1 MEKEKP
7 YLYVKVDKTN
17 YALVAGVYNE
27 NQNFEIVEKKII
39 QRREPKKKI
48 LDTLHEL
55 EITIKENLPILENK
69 LDYVFKEINLVLDNF
84 NYSCINVSGFKK
96 LNGSQ
101 LLKENISYILNNLK
115 LNIIDNEQN
124 KTILHIFNSKS
135 ILDGNSTDNLPIG
148 LFGKFYSHELTFLL
162 AESNQLKNIKSIFG
176 KNNLKVAKIFIKD
189 YVEGVKLTNND
200 KNIENFFNI
209 RITNENAQIFFFER
223 GSLRYSENF
232 PFGTDIII
240 KDIVK
245 ICSIK
250 FDVIKKM
257 ILNKIFIN
265 DNFEEDEFIEK
276 KILIARILE
285 K

>member
-1 MEKEKP
+1 M
-7 YLYVKVDKTN
+7 
-17 YALVAGVYNE
+17 
-27 NQNFEIVEKKII
+27 
-39 QRREPKKKI
+39 
-48 LDTLHEL
+48 
-55 EITIKENLPILENK
+55 
-69 LDYVFKEINLVLDNF
+69 
-84 NYSCINVSGFKK
+84 
-96 LNGSQ
+96 
-101 LLKENISYILNNLK
+101 
-115 LNIIDNEQN
+115 
-124 KTILHIFNSKS
+124 
-135 ILDGNSTDNLPIG
+135 
-148 LFGKFYSHELTFLL
+148 
-162 AESNQLKNIKSIFG
+162 
-176 KNNLKVAKIFIKD
+176 
-189 YVEGVKLTNND
+189 EGVKLTNND

-276 KILIARILE
+276 ENFNSENFRKIRKKLIKEISDARIDEIIKIILHQNINCKIFKQKVDKIYFSIE
-285 K
+285 DKSVFENFKKF